1 MPTRIICR
9 RVAGRSC
16 SVAAFCTTTKVP
28 GRRVFFGKA
37 EEDQSFRKAE
47 KSSKPVVTLRLW
59 KPSGYRVSF
68 RPSAYVGA
76 KCVPDEDASRGLD
89 DVLPESDRAGI
100 GTKQAHN
107 TYSIMCS
114 RRLSSTKN
122 RLLDLESSKC
132 LSSQANLTQPRKLDL
147 VEDDGEA
154 ADVEAHDPKED
165 PRAFQKQR
173 PEYEALSYDRHKP
186 PPPLSAEEGGL
197 ILQNV
202 AVFKSSLKPHAIA
215 GHFFRLSGLP
225 ADQHES
231 LKSNARFAMLCH
243 CAAGSTQLF
252 DLPELLMVLK
262 AFVHLAVPP
271 NDSMLKVYESECCRR
286 AWDMGLDRLLL
297 VADLWRCL
305 GRSVPRYLEI
315 ALSYVN
321 LHWQELTLPQLVQLI
336 YIIGEGRRAPEDLMK
351 RLDALVLKHL
361 NALSLEEMGTVC
373 LGFFKSSHG
382 LSEHTM
388 RKIGDKVSARMAE
401 MSDYALVNVLKMYRY
416 THIDHLEFLK
426 QLGVVVPPRIPAIGT
441 QGVMHIALA
450 CSALHYRNER
460 ILDAVA
466 SSVPSRAAYCRSK
479 DVAKFLWSFGCLNYE
494 PPNAEEFYACLEKQL
509 RAKLHEFQKFP
520 AHLLTSLLALAFAER
535 FPEDLIDCALS
546 PKFLKLIGDGK
557 LDLKKDLFTLDGTV
571 GIECPDYTGSRLA
584 LQLKQEVTE
593 TLWNSAKKDIVTKPE
608 VKEALSLLE
617 DMLGGPQYIRHHMV
631 LPHTRSAD
639 LEIGLDPERKPLPFH
654 TEAAAVKLELKEDG
668 VSLTDNLMHQLL
680 KGRSPNPS
688 PVGNVGST
696 DEPCIRKTPVQE
708 EQSLSNWHHFA
719 FSDGVPLTGAILN
732 ALTKSKTSREVPDSQ
747 PKGQPLGGTKLAV
760 QVTNRNQYSYHSKH
774 LLGLHYLKRRQL
786 RQIGYTVV
794 ELPFWEWFPLL
805 RRSRSEKLSYLHHK
819 VFDSVPSYK
828 QFSQAF
834 TEWANDPSKA
844 EEKEKNPQNITFKTK
859 RGL

>member
-28 GRRVFFGKA
+28 DKRLFFGKA
-37 EEDQSFRKAE
+37 EEDQSFKKAE

-59 KPSGYRVSF
+59 RPSGYRVSF
-68 RPSAYVGA
+68 RPSAYTGA

-89 DVLPESDRAGI
+89 GGSPESDHTSI
-100 GTKQAHN
+100 GAKQIQNA
-107 TYSIMCS
+107 YSITCS

-122 RLLDLESSKC
+122 RPLGLESSKR
-132 LSSQANLTQPRKLDL
+132 LSIQANSAQPRKPDL
-147 VEDDGEA
+147 AEDGGEA
-154 ADVEAHDPKED
+154 ADLEAHDPKED

-173 PEYEALSYDRHKP
+173 NEYQVLSYDRHKLP
-186 PPPLSAEEGGL
+186 QPLSEEEGSL
-197 ILQNV
+197 ILQDV
-202 AVFKSSLKPHAIA
+202 AVSKSSLKPHAIA

-225 ADQHES
+225 VDQHGS
-231 LKSNARFAMLCH
+231 LKSNPRFAILCH
-243 CAAGSTQLF
+243 YAVESIRLF

-262 AFVHLAVPP
+262 AFVHLAIPP
-271 NDSMLKVYESECCRR
+271 NHSMLKVYESECCRR

-336 YIIGEGRRAPEDLMK
+336 YIIGEGRRAPEDFMK
-351 RLDALVLKHL
+351 KLDSLVLKHL
-361 NALSLEEMGTVC
+361 NALSLEEVGTVC

-388 RKIGDKVSARMAE
+388 RKIGDKVSAQMAE

-416 THIDHLEFLK
+416 THVDHLEFLK
-426 QLGVVVPPRIPAIGT
+426 QLGTVVPPRIPAIGT
-441 QGVMHIALA
+441 QGVMHITLA

-494 PPNAEEFYACLEKQL
+494 PPNVEEFYTCLEKQL
-509 RAKLHEFQKFP
+509 RTKLHEFQKFP
-520 AHLLTSLLALAFAER
+520 VHLLTSLLALAFAKR
-535 FPEDLIDCALS
+535 FPKDLIDCALS

-571 GIECPDYTGSRLA
+571 EIECPDYTGSRLA

-593 TLWNSAKKDIVTKPE
+593 VLWNSAKKDICTKPE

-617 DMLGGPQYIRHHMV
+617 DMLGGPRYIKHHMV

-639 LEIGLDPERKPLPFH
+639 LELRLDPERKPLPFH

-668 VSLTDNLMHQLL
+668 ISLTDDLMHQLL

-688 PVGNVGST
+688 PVGSIGSK
-696 DEPCIRKTPVQE
+696 DGPCLQKRPVQE
-708 EQSLSNWHHFA
+708 EESLSTWDHFA
-719 FSDGVPLTGAILN
+719 FSDGVPLTGTILK
-732 ALTKSKTSREVPDSQ
+732 ALTKSKTSYEVPDSKLKEQ
-747 PKGQPLGGTKLAV
+747 HLEGTKLAI
-760 QVTNRNQYSYHSKH
+760 QVSNRNQYSYHSKH
-774 LLGLHYLKRRQL
+774 LLGLHHLKRRQL

-819 VFDSVPSYK
+819 IFDSV
-828 QFSQAF
+828 
-834 TEWANDPSKA
+834 
-844 EEKEKNPQNITFKTK
+844 
-859 RGL
+859 L